1 VLSALDLFAGAGGLS
16 CGLKEVGIHIVGA
29 IEIDRFAAQTYRANL
44 PSHRFYHRSI
54 TPQSGSKKRSPESM
68 SLQEGRPAKGS
79 QWPDR
84 RNTVISTPGTRL
96 FLRWGACSR
105 AKASVRLA

>member
-54 TPQSGSKKRSPESM
+54 TECTAKWLKKTFSGIDVVAGGPPCQGFSV
-68 SLQEGRPAKGS
+68 
-79 QWPDR
+79 PDR

-96 FLRWGACSR
+96 FLRWGA
-105 AKASVRLA
+105 L